1 MPTFHFS
8 RYLSTFS
15 PSTTDDAERDEVLTQ
30 KIRIFRWIKPE
41 HLDIPDNAQ
50 NAVYLDKA
58 QAGTSVLSFRSLFD
72 VINITADF
80 FKEEAILT
88 GHYYFCPL

>member
-1 MPTFHFS
+1 MLTADTSFS
-8 RYLSTFS
+8 QYLSTFS

-41 HLDIPDNAQ
+41 HLDIPDNAH

-58 QAGTSVLSFRSLFD
+58 QAGMFLSVFSVPFRYLYQCEPSR
-72 VINITADF
+72 
-80 FKEEAILT
+80 KK
-88 GHYYFCPL
+88 C

>member
-1 MPTFHFS
+1 MRLRNNQAHTFDANDISFS

-41 HLDIPDNAQ
+41 HLDIPDNAH
-50 NAVYLDKA
+50 NAAYLDKA
-58 QAGTSVLSFRSLFD
+58 QAGTFLSVTFR
-72 VINITADF
+72 
-80 FKEEAILT
+80 
-88 GHYYFCPL
+88 CR